1 MTKLITEVS
10 GRALFSVVMLLIFVQ
25 SLTFGQKKYAD
36 LSQELV
42 KAARYDQPYQALLK
56 ELAEVSPDVLAKEL
70 DTDEAKKAFWINV
83 YNAHIQFFLKENPKQ
98 YEDRSAFFHAE
109 TILIAGRKLS
119 FDKIEHGIIRR
130 SKNKFSLG
138 FFGKIRV
145 DDYEKKFRVN
155 KVDGRVHF
163 ALNCGAES
171 CPAVASYDYTKMDE
185 QLDKSSKIHLQNTSK
200 YDKEENEILVTKLL
214 SWFRGDFGKKRKVIK
229 MLKKYEIIPA
239 DVKPSIKYDN
249 YDWTMDLDNYIDL

>member
-1 MTKLITEVS
+1 MTKLKF
-10 GRALFSVVMLLIFVQ
+10 FSVIILLIFVQ

-36 LSQELV
+36 LSQKLIE
-42 KAARYDQPYQALLK
+42 AARYDKPYKGLLK
-56 ELAEVSPDVLAKEL
+56 ELAEVDPDILAAEL

-98 YEDRSAFFHAE
+98 YEDRGKFFHAE
-109 TILIAGRKLS
+109 SMLIAGKKLS

-130 SKNKFSLG
+130 SKNKYSLG

-145 DDYEKKFRVN
+145 DKFEKKFRVK

-185 QLDKSSKIHLQNTSK
+185 QLDKSSKIHLKNTSK
-200 YDKEENEILVTKLL
+200 YNVLEDEVLVTKLL
-214 SWFRGDFGKKRKVIK
+214 SWFRADFGKKKKVIK
-229 MLKKYEIIPA
+229 MLKKYEIIPEDA
-239 DVKPSIKYDN
+239 KPSIKYDD